1 VEHNFQPKEHDYAAI
16 PNILFNEHQVFKP
29 EGVTFDASLFAADE
43 KGNKNIPV
51 GQFIAKITET
61 GLYGPY
67 DIGTELAPKTNG
79 QEKVAGILTYAVDV
93 TDGNNLG
100 NCLIHGFVKTALLPV
115 APTPAVI
122 AALPLIC
129 FL

>member
-1 VEHNFQPKEHDYAAI
+1 MQHDFQPKEHSYAPI

-29 EGVTFDASLFAADE
+29 EGVTLDASLFAADPL
-43 KGNKNIPV
+43 GNKNVPV
-51 GQFIAKITET
+51 GQFIAKITAT

-67 DIGTELAPKTNG
+67 DAGTTQAPKTNG
-79 QEKVAGILTYAVDV
+79 QEKAAGILTYAVDL
-93 TDGNNLG
+93 TYGNNLG

-115 APTPAVI
+115 APTADVI